1 MRIVKIYW
9 KTNPAS
15 VTVNKPNIQ
24 VTPSRGERMTQALRL
39 FLVTQQNREKL
50 DKWHD
55 FIVFMTTDAPLIL
68 K

>member
-1 MRIVKIYW
+1 
-9 KTNPAS
+9 
-15 VTVNKPNIQ
+15 
-24 VTPSRGERMTQALRL
+24 MTQALRL

-55 FIVFMTTDAPLIL
+55 FILFMTTVSPLIL

>member
-1 MRIVKIYW
+1 MVNIYW

-15 VTVNKPNIQ
+15 VTANKPNIQ
-24 VTPSRGERMTQALRL
+24 VTPSRGERITQALRL

-50 DKWHD
+50 DKCHD
-55 FIVFMTTDAPLIL
+55 FILLMTAVPPLIL